1 MSTRLHPAPETP
13 IDFINRT
20 LSFPISATEKA
31 IQYDIR
37 EPEMYQVILSCL
49 SLAQERLEALADLLD
64 QEGFEIQMS
73 DTILTA
79 KPIKLVKKEILK

>member
-1 MSTRLHPAPETP
+1 MSTRLYPALEAP
-13 IDFINRT
+13 INFINRT

-49 SLAQERLEALADLLD
+49 TLAQERLEALADLLD
-64 QEGFEIQMS
+64 QEGFEIQMG
-73 DTILTA
+73 DTTLNA
-79 KPIKLVKKEILK
+79 KPVQLIKKEKRS